1 MLFGLI
7 KFSQGAFVMEEILKG
22 KKTYLVAIIGGLMA
36 GLEWYGIHIPE
47 FVYTMLGSMGLF
59 SLRHGMKTEAGK

>member
-1 MLFGLI
+1 
-7 KFSQGAFVMEEILKG
+7 MEEILKG

-36 GLEWYGIHIPE
+36 GLEWYGIHVPE

-59 SLRHGMKTEAGK
+59 SLRHGMKTEVGK